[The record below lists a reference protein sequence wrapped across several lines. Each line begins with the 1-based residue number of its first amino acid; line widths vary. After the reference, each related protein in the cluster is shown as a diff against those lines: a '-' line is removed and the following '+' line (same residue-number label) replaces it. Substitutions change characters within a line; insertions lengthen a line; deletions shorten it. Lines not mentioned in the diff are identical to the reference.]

1 MSEAGESEGIASF
14 RDLLSALGVADD
26 EEVVDAIGT
35 ETDVYPELQRE
46 AEGIEL
52 RVGVHATLLTYPFAL
67 EEVWEVMEGL
77 QRRLEDEDADDGTD
91 EGAPTA
97 PERDPIAFLP
107 GVAEKLGWY
116 VYALRDPLHDGV
128 VFYVGKGKGDRA
140 YQHAVHARVRAPGE
154 SRANL
159 KLDTIRAIHS
169 AGASVGIEIVRHAI
183 PDESTAFEVEAGVID
198 ALRIAGLS
206 LSNQIRGHRTG
217 GGWRPLAELVP
228 ELQAHRV
235 EITDPVVLIRI
246 RGFYRA
252 SMAPDDLYEAT
263 RKWWRYSGRRKPVW
277 AFAVYDGIV
286 RAVYKIEGDW
296 TGPSPDELTQRTE
309 GRKKFNGRRDP
320 EMEDRYLWTHVGDYL
335 AAGSQNPLRYVG
347 C

>member
-1 MSEAGESEGIASF
+1 MSDAEKSERIASF
-14 RDLLSALGVADD
+14 RDLLSALGAADD

-35 ETDVYPELQRE
+35 ETDIYPDLQHD
-46 AEGIEL
+46 AEGIQL
-52 RVGVHATLLTYPFAL
+52 RISAQATILTYPFGL
-67 EEVWEVMEGL
+67 EEVWEVMEDL
-77 QRRLEDEDADDGTD
+77 ERRLEDEDADDGAD
-91 EGAPTA
+91 VDMPAA
-97 PERDPIAFLP
+97 PERDPVAFLP

-116 VYALRDPLHDGV
+116 VYALRDPLHDDA

-140 YQHAVHARVRAPGE
+140 YQHAVHARVTAPGE
-154 SRANL
+154 SRENL

-183 PDESTAFEVEAGVID
+183 PDEQIAFEVEAGVID
-198 ALRIAGLS
+198 ALRMAGFP
-206 LSNQIRGHRTG
+206 LSNQIRGHRTQ

-235 EITDPVVLIRI
+235 KITEPVVLIRI
-246 RGFYRA
+246 RSLYRT
-252 SMAPDDLYEAT
+252 SMAPEDLYEAT

-286 RAVYKIEGDW
+286 RAVFKIEGDW
-296 TGPSPDELTQRTE
+296 VGPSPDELTDRSK
-309 GRKKFNGRRDP
+309 GRKKFSGRRDR
-320 EMEDRYLWTHVGDYL
+320 EMEDRYLWTHVGDYMP
-335 AAGSQNPLRYVG
+335 AGSQNPLRYVG